1 MFKKIILSLTFSIG
15 FMFACSE
22 GDDLDNSQNDS
33 FDRGNLQTNLAD
45 NIIIPAYQDL
55 NLKLELLVSSKD
67 NFITNSNQENL
78 EFLRTFFRI
87 VHGMAINRNV

>member
-1 MFKKIILSLTFSIG
+1 
-15 FMFACSE
+15 MFACSE

-67 NFITNSNQENL
+67 NFISNPNQENL
-78 EFLRTFFRI
+78 EFFKTIL
-87 VHGMAINRNV
+87 G

>member
-1 MFKKIILSLTFSIG
+1 MFKKIILSLIFSIG
-15 FMFACSE
+15 FIFACSE

-67 NFITNSNQENL
+67 NFISNPNQENL
-78 EFLRTFFRI
+78 EFFKRFLVRSL
-87 VHGMAINRNV
+87 

>member
-1 MFKKIILSLTFSIG
+1 MFKKIILSITFSIG

-22 GDDLDNSQNDS
+22 GDDLDNSQNES

-55 NLKLELLVSSKD
+55 IKTRAIGVCKRKLYYK
-67 NFITNSNQENL
+67 F
-78 EFLRTFFRI
+78 
-87 VHGMAINRNV
+87 